1 MGGRVNLVKLL
12 LAKGANPNALDNFK
26 MTPLDVLFSPDYKDR
41 APLERMTAE
50 KQLEIKTMLEKAG
63 GKRNRP

>member
-12 LAKGANPNALDNFK
+12 LAKGANPNALDNSK
-26 MTPLDVLFSPDYKDR
+26 MTPLDVLFSPDFKGR
-41 APLERMTAE
+41 APLVRMAAE
-50 KQLEIKTMLEKAG
+50 NQLEIKNMLEKAG